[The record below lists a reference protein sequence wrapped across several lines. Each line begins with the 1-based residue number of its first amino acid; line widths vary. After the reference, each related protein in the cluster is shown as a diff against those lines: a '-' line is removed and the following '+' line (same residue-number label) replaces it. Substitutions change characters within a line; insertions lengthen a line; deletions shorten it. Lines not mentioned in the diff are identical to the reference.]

1 MFASTAKILETVQ
14 VLEKVA
20 QLFEH
25 DELVERQTKV
35 AALKKEYIEPIKE
48 VSNLPASLEEKL
60 ASADPEILGF
70 IKAMAKDRQTTSGGY
85 QSLGGPALEK
95 NATDETTDPL
105 LAFMLGD
112 D

>member
-25 DELVERQTKV
+25 DEREEQRQRVET
-35 AALKKEYIEPIKE
+35 LKKDFIEPIRE

-60 ASADPEILGF
+60 ASADPEVLGF
-70 IKAMAKDRQTTSGGY
+70 IRSMAKERQNISGGY
-85 QSLGGPALEK
+85 QSLGGPDLEK
-95 NATDETTDPL
+95 NAREDYNDPL
-105 LAFMLGD
+105 LAFMMGD